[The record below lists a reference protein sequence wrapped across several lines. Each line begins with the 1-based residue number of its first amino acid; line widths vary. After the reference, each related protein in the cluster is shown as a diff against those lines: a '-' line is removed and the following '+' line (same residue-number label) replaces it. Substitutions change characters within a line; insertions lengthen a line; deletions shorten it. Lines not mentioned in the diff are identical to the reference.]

1 MNSFKENLFKIH
13 DKILYAKDGW
23 LVEEDPNGNIEKI
36 KKLDTI
42 TVNLDKL
49 EYKLKNE
56 HRS

>member
-23 LVEEDPNGNIEKI
+23 LVEEDQNGNIERI
-36 KKLDTI
+36 KKLNMI

-49 EYKLKNE
+49 EYKLNNE